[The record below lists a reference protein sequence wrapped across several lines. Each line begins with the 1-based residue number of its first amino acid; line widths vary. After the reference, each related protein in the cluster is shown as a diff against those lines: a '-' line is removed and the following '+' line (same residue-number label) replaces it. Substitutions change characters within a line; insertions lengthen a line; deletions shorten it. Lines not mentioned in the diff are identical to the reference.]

1 MSGQGG
7 YTSRQAA
14 YDLRKLRGK
23 GLAVKRARTRR
34 YHIPP
39 DAARTVAALLALRDH
54 VLAPVIAGTRRPRR
68 GRKPAHWTAT
78 GQDYKTLRI
87 GMQALFHDL
96 GIATLVAGPDGF
108 QSQAMRPPRP
118 RWCLES
124 LICRQ
129 QAAGS
134 MSVSARLGHPRCP
147 GPLDRGTGG

>member
-23 GLAVKRARTRR
+23 GLAVKPARTRR

-39 DAARTVAALLALRDH
+39 DAARTIAALLALRDH
-54 VLAPVIAGTRRPRR
+54 VLAPVIAGARRPRR

-78 GQDYKTLRI
+78 GQDHQTLRI

-96 GIATLVAGPDGF
+96 GIATP
-108 QSQAMRPPRP
+108 
-118 RWCLES
+118 
-124 LICRQ
+124 
-129 QAAGS
+129 AA
-134 MSVSARLGHPRCP
+134 AAA
-147 GPLDRGTGG
+147 